1 MQETAIGVTATN
13 VSPNKSIKMKQKKLQ
28 LEIPRRGVH
37 TGVTG
42 EIAHNSNAHKKN
54 RSEYVALRNVTL
66 VLIMAQDNA
75 SSKTYI
81 NSDVAAELGLQ
92 GEDRRVTVNVLSG
105 HTDSF
110 ETKIFELKLQ
120 SADGKINVN
129 KAAFIA

>member
-1 MQETAIGVTATN
+1 MHI
-13 VSPNKSIKMKQKKLQ
+13 
-28 LEIPRRGVH
+28 
-37 TGVTG
+37 
-42 EIAHNSNAHKKN
+42 KKN